1 MVPIAA
7 RLKEARK
14 RKNLKQKEVAAH
26 IQMAAHSYQQ
36 YEGGKRRPDYETL
49 VAIADYLNV
58 TTDYLLG
65 RTDEPGQGAHA
76 DHPGEDHRPP
86 RRGR

>member
-1 MVPIAA
+1 MVPFAE

-14 RKNLKQKEVAAH
+14 RQNVKQKEVAAH

-36 YEGGKRRPDYETL
+36 YEGGQRRPDFETL
-49 VAIADYLNV
+49 VALADYLDV

-65 RTDEPGQGAHA
+65 RTDEPG
-76 DHPGEDHRPP
+76 
-86 RRGR
+86 

>member
-1 MVPIAA
+1 MVPFAE

-14 RKNLKQKEVAAH
+14 RQNVKQKEVAAH

-36 YEGGKRRPDYETL
+36 YEGGQRRPDFETL
-49 VAIADYLNV
+49 VALADYLGV

-65 RTDEPGQGAHA
+65 RTDEPG
-76 DHPGEDHRPP
+76 
-86 RRGR
+86 

>member
-1 MVPIAA
+1 MVPFPM

-14 RKNLKQKEVAAH
+14 RKNFKQRE
-26 IQMAAHSYQQ
+26 MAEHLGMTERSFQQ

-49 VAIADYLNV
+49 VAIADHLDV

-65 RTDEPGQGAHA
+65 RTDEP
-76 DHPGEDHRPP
+76 
-86 RRGR
+86 